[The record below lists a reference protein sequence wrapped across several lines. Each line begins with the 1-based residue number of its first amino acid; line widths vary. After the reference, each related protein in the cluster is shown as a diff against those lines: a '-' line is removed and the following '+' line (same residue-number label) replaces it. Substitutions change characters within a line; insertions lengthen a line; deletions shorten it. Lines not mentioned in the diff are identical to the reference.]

1 MSDHQTLDDDMS
13 ADGPV
18 PKGMSAIKRILSRMF
33 GSCAS
38 DPKGSVHRAWGISL
52 LFLVLYF
59 AMSITESKLFV
70 VVVVVSML
78 QSWNNDTRRLDDQGP
93 I

>member
-1 MSDHQTLDDDMS
+1 MSDHQAIDDDMS

-18 PKGMSAIKRILSRMF
+18 PKGMSAIKRVLGRLF

-59 AMSITESKLFV
+59 SVSIIESKSKMV
-70 VVVVVSML
+70 TNESNQGYIRIL
-78 QSWNNDTRRLDDQGP
+78 QYSS
-93 I
+93 

>member
-1 MSDHQTLDDDMS
+1 MSEHNVMDDDLS

-18 PKGMSAIKRILSRMF
+18 PRGMSVFKRVLARMF

-52 LFLVLYF
+52 LFVVVYF
-59 AMSITESKLFV
+59 AVAVIESK
-70 VVVVVSML
+70 
-78 QSWNNDTRRLDDQGP
+78 
-93 I
+93 

>member
-1 MSDHQTLDDDMS
+1 MSDHNTMDDDLS

-18 PKGMSAIKRILSRMF
+18 PRGMNVFKRLLGRMF

-52 LFLVLYF
+52 LFVVVY
-59 AMSITESKLFV
+59 FV
-70 VVVVVSML
+70 VAIIESECWL
-78 QSWNNDTRRLDDQGP
+78 EWRP

>member
-1 MSDHQTLDDDMS
+1 MSDQPIMDDDMS

-18 PKGMSAIKRILSRMF
+18 PKGMSAIKRVLGRLF

-52 LFLVLYF
+52 LFLVIYF
-59 AMSITESKLFV
+59 AVAIIESKSSCGETSCCCSFV
-70 VVVVVSML
+70 
-78 QSWNNDTRRLDDQGP
+78 
-93 I
+93 